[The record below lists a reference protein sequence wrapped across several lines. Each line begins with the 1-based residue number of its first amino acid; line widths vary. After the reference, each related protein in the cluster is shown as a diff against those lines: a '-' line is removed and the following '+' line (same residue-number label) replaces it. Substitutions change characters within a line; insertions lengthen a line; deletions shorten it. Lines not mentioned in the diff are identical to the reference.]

1 MAQTPAAE
9 SGLTFER
16 DRPLAR
22 WSTLR
27 VGGPAAWSVQARSSA
42 ELALAV
48 TVATERNLPWRILG
62 SGSNVLVSDAGV
74 GGVVILNAARAVLGK
89 AVRGEELRVR
99 VESGAPLAG
108 LARRLAREGWAGLE
122 WGCGIPGTVGGA
134 VVGNAGAHGGEI
146 KDALVSAT
154 LLDNGN
160 ERSVAVT
167 ELGYGYRTS
176 ALARSPAPMPV
187 LTAEFRLHR
196 AAAAE
201 CLGKIAEYERWRRAH
216 QPREH
221 SAGSMFKNPPG
232 EAAGRLID
240 AAGLKGAQRGGAQ
253 ISTRHANF
261 FVTQPGATSAD
272 IVALIQL
279 ARRTV
284 QAQFG
289 IVLELEIIPLGT
301 WERDP
306 RYVDDARRTPPAR
319 PEPHHHTPIGSC
331 GSGGPPLPP
340 SCASGASVGGSR

>member
-1 MAQTPAAE
+1 MTPLPVTGYQSPATDT

-16 DRPLAR
+16 NRPLAR

-27 VGGPAAWSVQARSSA
+27 VGGPAEWSVQVGSSA
-42 ELALAV
+42 ELARAV
-48 TVATERNLPWRILG
+48 TFATELNLPWRIIG
-62 SGSNVLVSDAGV
+62 GGSNVLVSDAGV
-74 GGVVILNAARAVLGK
+74 GGVVIVNAARGVLEETI
-89 AVRGEELRVR
+89 RGEELRVR

-108 LARRLAREGWAGLE
+108 LARRLARAGWSGLE

-134 VVGNAGAHGGEI
+134 IVGNAGAHGGEI
-146 KDALVSAT
+146 KDTLVSAT
-154 LLDNGN
+154 LLGN
-160 ERSVAVT
+160 RTERSVGVA

-176 ALARSPAPMPV
+176 ALARSPAPLPV

-196 AAAAE
+196 AAVAE

-232 EAAGRLID
+232 DAAGRLID
-240 AAGLKGAQRGGAQ
+240 AAGLKGAQHGGAQ

-261 FVTQPGATSAD
+261 FVTQPGATAAD
-272 IVALIQL
+272 IVALIRL

-284 QAQFG
+284 QERFG

-301 WERDP
+301 WEHDP
-306 RYVDDARRTPPAR
+306 RHVDDAQRA
-319 PEPHHHTPIGSC
+319 
-331 GSGGPPLPP
+331 PPLLP
-340 SCASGASVGGSR
+340 SCASGASDGGSC